1 MFPIIIVS
9 GPPNSVGVTKSPTAG
24 MKVSRLP
31 ATIPGSDRGIVT
43 FNSVQN
49 LLAPRSHAASIRFLS
64 SFSRFAYKGNVMN
77 GMKPYV
83 SPRTTENGVLIRV
96 SGSVMMCK
104 EVNMVIITPSERNI
118 AIHPRNSPFVRNG
131 IHDRWVFRLSLVDIP
146 GPAVAQPGI
155 VGGKLVDVCVSAV
168 VLQERFLL

>member
-43 FNSVQN
+43 FNSVHN

-83 SPRTTENGVLIRV
+83 SPRTTENGVFIRV

-104 EVNMVIITPSERNI
+104 EVNMGFVTPSERNS
-118 AIHPRNSPFVRNG
+118 AIQAYVRM
-131 IHDRWVFRLSLVDIP
+131 RELVQKGTMTRMRYIF
-146 GPAVAQPGI
+146 
-155 VGGKLVDVCVSAV
+155 L
-168 VLQERFLL
+168 RFPPYTAMK